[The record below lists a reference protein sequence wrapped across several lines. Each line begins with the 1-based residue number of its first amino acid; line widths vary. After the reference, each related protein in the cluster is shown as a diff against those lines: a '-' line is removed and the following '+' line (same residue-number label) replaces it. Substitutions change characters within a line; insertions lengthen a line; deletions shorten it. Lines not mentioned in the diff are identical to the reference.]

1 MPELT
6 LKAIE
11 QLLDHRLQP
20 IDRRLSTIEK
30 RLSTVELAAAT
41 KADLAGFAAKA
52 DLEGLATKRDLERFA
67 TKKDFEGL
75 ATKADLERFA
85 TKDDLVSETRSLKV
99 QLVSIETKVDRLSV
113 RMEEEHAAV
122 VKDAERLTGRVQTIE
137 KQIGK
142 LKPQP
147 AV

>member
-1 MPELT
+1 MPEIT

-11 QLLDHRLQP
+11 SLLA
-20 IDRRLSTIEK
+20 EK
-30 RLSTVELAAAT
+30 LIGV
-41 KADLAGFAAKA
+41 
-52 DLEGLATKRDLERFA
+52 A
-67 TKKDFEGL
+67 TKKDLEGL

-99 QLVSIETKVDRLSV
+99 QLASIEGKVDRLS
-113 RMEEEHAAV
+113 RRTEEEHAAV
-122 VKDAERLTGRVQTIE
+122 VKDAEKLTGRVQTIE

-147 AV
+147 AG